1 MMKKRWILLMM
12 CACISGL
19 GGCGKQTVTE
29 KAEETET
36 ADSMKEDTTELC
48 AYIKEIN
55 GNTLVIDPVEY
66 ISSGDSDRLASYK
79 HTDDDMPDGYYIY
92 NKDEKTEEVTLT
104 DQTEYS
110 LLDWTREFG
119 GTDADIRVVTKD
131 KMIFDVGHQCYTHK
145 ILTGRSTQF
154 ATLRKRGGLSGYQK
168 RSESK
173 YDCREAG
180 NSTTSLS
187 AALG

>member
-36 ADSMKEDTTELC
+36 ADS
-48 AYIKEIN
+48 IN

-110 LLDWTREFG
+110 FLDWTREFG

-131 KMIFDVGHQCYTHK
+131 KMIFEKYMETYTDAK
-145 ILTGRSTQF
+145 PGMPFFLKMKGNTVIQILEKPM
-154 ATLRKRGGLSGYQK
+154 A
-168 RSESK
+168 
-173 YDCREAG
+173 
-180 NSTTSLS
+180 
-187 AALG
+187 

>member
-19 GGCGKQTVTE
+19 GGCGKQTITE

-66 ISSGDSDRLASYK
+66 ISSGTVIDWQ
-79 HTDDDMPDGYYIY
+79 
-92 NKDEKTEEVTLT
+92 VTNTRMTICLT
-104 DQTEYS
+104 DIIYT
-110 LLDWTREFG
+110 
-119 GTDADIRVVTKD
+119 IRMK
-131 KMIFDVGHQCYTHK
+131 KQRM
-145 ILTGRSTQF
+145 
-154 ATLRKRGGLSGYQK
+154 
-168 RSESK
+168 
-173 YDCREAG
+173 
-180 NSTTSLS
+180 
-187 AALG
+187 

>member
-19 GGCGKQTVTE
+19 GGCGKQIVTE

-92 NKDEKTEEVTLT
+92 NKDEK
-104 DQTEYS
+104 Q
-110 LLDWTREFG
+110 R
-119 GTDADIRVVTKD
+119 
-131 KMIFDVGHQCYTHK
+131 M
-145 ILTGRSTQF
+145 
-154 ATLRKRGGLSGYQK
+154 
-168 RSESK
+168 
-173 YDCREAG
+173 
-180 NSTTSLS
+180 
-187 AALG
+187 

>member
-110 LLDWTREFG
+110 LLDCKNYQDQLYRLDKHGYWRS
-119 GTDADIRVVTKD
+119 DVVRLEKA
-131 KMIFDVGHQCYTHK
+131 VS
-145 ILTGRSTQF
+145 ILERAGFSKTEVTFHEYGMMRKCFRNYKKAAGKASG
-154 ATLRKRGGLSGYQK
+154 RKRG
-168 RSESK
+168 
-173 YDCREAG
+173 
-180 NSTTSLS
+180 
-187 AALG
+187 

>member
-1 MMKKRWILLMM
+1 MDFTYDVCVHFRTWRMWKTDSYR
-12 CACISGL
+12 
-19 GGCGKQTVTE
+19 

-92 NKDEKTEEVTLT
+92 NKDEK
-104 DQTEYS
+104 Q
-110 LLDWTREFG
+110 R
-119 GTDADIRVVTKD
+119 
-131 KMIFDVGHQCYTHK
+131 M
-145 ILTGRSTQF
+145 
-154 ATLRKRGGLSGYQK
+154 
-168 RSESK
+168 
-173 YDCREAG
+173 
-180 NSTTSLS
+180 
-187 AALG
+187 

>member
-55 GNTLVIDPVEY
+55 GKYT
-66 ISSGDSDRLASYK
+66 
-79 HTDDDMPDGYYIY
+79 
-92 NKDEKTEEVTLT
+92 
-104 DQTEYS
+104 
-110 LLDWTREFG
+110 
-119 GTDADIRVVTKD
+119 
-131 KMIFDVGHQCYTHK
+131 GH
-145 ILTGRSTQF
+145 RSRGVYQF
-154 ATLRKRGGLSGYQK
+154 RGQ
-168 RSESK
+168 
-173 YDCREAG
+173 
-180 NSTTSLS
+180 
-187 AALG
+187 

>member
-79 HTDDDMPDGYYIY
+79 IR
-92 NKDEKTEEVTLT
+92 VTICLT
-104 DQTEYS
+104 DIIYT
-110 LLDWTREFG
+110 
-119 GTDADIRVVTKD
+119 IRMK
-131 KMIFDVGHQCYTHK
+131 KQRM
-145 ILTGRSTQF
+145 
-154 ATLRKRGGLSGYQK
+154 
-168 RSESK
+168 
-173 YDCREAG
+173 
-180 NSTTSLS
+180 
-187 AALG
+187 

>member
-1 MMKKRWILLMM
+1 MMKKRWILFMM

-92 NKDEKTEEVTLT
+92 NKDEKTEDVTLT
-104 DQTEYS
+104 DQTGS
-110 LLDWTREFG
+110 RRTCRTKPRG
-119 GTDADIRVVTKD
+119 SGKTDRGDAENRCDI
-131 KMIFDVGHQCYTHK
+131 
-145 ILTGRSTQF
+145 
-154 ATLRKRGGLSGYQK
+154 
-168 RSESK
+168 E
-173 YDCREAG
+173 G
-180 NSTTSLS
+180 NPENDF
-187 AALG
+187 

>member
-55 GNTLVIDPVEY
+55 GNIN
-66 ISSGDSDRLASYK
+66 R
-79 HTDDDMPDGYYIY
+79 H
-92 NKDEKTEEVTLT
+92 
-104 DQTEYS
+104 
-110 LLDWTREFG
+110 
-119 GTDADIRVVTKD
+119 
-131 KMIFDVGHQCYTHK
+131 
-145 ILTGRSTQF
+145 RSRGVYQF
-154 ATLRKRGGLSGYQK
+154 RGQ
-168 RSESK
+168 
-173 YDCREAG
+173 
-180 NSTTSLS
+180 
-187 AALG
+187 

>member
-1 MMKKRWILLMM
+1 MMKKRWILFMM

-110 LLDWTREFG
+110 FLDWTREFG

-131 KMIFDVGHQCYTHK
+131 KMIFEKYMETYTDAMPFFLK
-145 ILTGRSTQF
+145 MKGNTVIQILEKPM
-154 ATLRKRGGLSGYQK
+154 A
-168 RSESK
+168 
-173 YDCREAG
+173 
-180 NSTTSLS
+180 
-187 AALG
+187 

>member
-55 GNTLVIDPVEY
+55 GNTLVIDPRMT
-66 ISSGDSDRLASYK
+66 IC
-79 HTDDDMPDGYYIY
+79 
-92 NKDEKTEEVTLT
+92 LT
-104 DQTEYS
+104 DIIYT
-110 LLDWTREFG
+110 
-119 GTDADIRVVTKD
+119 IRMK
-131 KMIFDVGHQCYTHK
+131 KQRM
-145 ILTGRSTQF
+145 
-154 ATLRKRGGLSGYQK
+154 
-168 RSESK
+168 
-173 YDCREAG
+173 
-180 NSTTSLS
+180 
-187 AALG
+187 

>member
-66 ISSGDSDRLASYK
+66 ISSGDIKSIVLLAAAS
-79 HTDDDMPDGYYIY
+79 HASFFSI
-92 NKDEKTEEVTLT
+92 
-104 DQTEYS
+104 
-110 LLDWTREFG
+110 LLY
-119 GTDADIRVVTKD
+119 A
-131 KMIFDVGHQCYTHK
+131 
-145 ILTGRSTQF
+145 
-154 ATLRKRGGLSGYQK
+154 
-168 RSESK
+168 
-173 YDCREAG
+173 
-180 NSTTSLS
+180 
-187 AALG
+187 